1 MIFAGRYNVSI
12 LLTMGATVIALPLV
26 MGQETSP
33 AQSQPSPDAG
43 GGISINML
51 HSAATRRP
59 CVVVLA
65 GSTVKVKIT
74 GRPKS
79 RYLWRFAYKDT
90 VLAKGFWILDAKGT
104 GKFDLVLPSVRSR
117 AECSLVLTG
126 NGEGKVI
133 HRLVLFPAA
142 RLADCAKLIKAQRFA
157 VIDGS
162 GKIQKTFKSE
172 KVHFEDLSSQLLQDS
187 FDGGVVFLATF
198 EKPVLLNDA
207 CERLQ
212 GRIEKGMFA
221 VIVNPP
227 EKWSGWGASRRRLSM
242 PVKSGANFSS
252 DFGRS
257 VRPDDIG
264 AGPWRSV
271 LHTRNPLSAP
281 EWVADMS
288 DCLLWFPIDSGR
300 FFSLPALAVN
310 VGLWTLQFALEAG
323 TSWRMLAWIET
334 VDKNE
339 GGKQHRAKRPLIS
352 ARPVGRG
359 AVIVVMLPQMTDP
372 STNAVGRA
380 VLDELVLWI
389 LKIRSNSF
397 KEKVL

>member
-1 MIFAGRYNVSI
+1 
-12 LLTMGATVIALPLV
+12 
-26 MGQETSP
+26 
-33 AQSQPSPDAG
+33 
-43 GGISINML
+43 
-51 HSAATRRP
+51 
-59 CVVVLA
+59 
-65 GSTVKVKIT
+65 VKIT
-74 GRPKS
+74 GKPKS

-90 VLAKGFWILDAKGT
+90 VLAKGFWILDAKGA

-126 NGEGKVI
+126 NGNEKVI

-162 GKIQKTFKSE
+162 GKIQKAFKSG
-172 KVHFEDLSSQLLQDS
+172 KVHFEDLSSRLLQDS
-187 FDGGVVFLATF
+187 FDGGAVFLATF
-198 EKPVLLNDA
+198 KKPVLLNAA
-207 CERLQ
+207 CDRLQ

-227 EKWSGWGASRRRLSM
+227 DKWSGWGASLCRLTL
-242 PVKSGANFSS
+242 PVKSGANFSR

-281 EWVADMS
+281 AWVADMS

-300 FFSLPALAVN
+300 FSSLPASAVN
-310 VGLWTLQFALEAG
+310 VGLWTLQFTLEAG
-323 TSWRMLAWIET
+323 TSWWMLAWIET

-352 ARPVGRG
+352 VRPVGRG

-372 STNAVGRA
+372 SADAVGRA

-389 LKIRSNSF
+389 LKMRSNSF
-397 KEKVL
+397 EEKVL